1 MYETLRK
8 QIAELEAIKVK
19 NPLDFNDYESGLA
32 ELKDELR
39 WLEQQDYMEY
49 ENPDYYRAY

>member
-8 QIAELEAIKVK
+8 QIAELEAIKAK

-49 ENPDYYRAY
+49 ENPDYYRVY